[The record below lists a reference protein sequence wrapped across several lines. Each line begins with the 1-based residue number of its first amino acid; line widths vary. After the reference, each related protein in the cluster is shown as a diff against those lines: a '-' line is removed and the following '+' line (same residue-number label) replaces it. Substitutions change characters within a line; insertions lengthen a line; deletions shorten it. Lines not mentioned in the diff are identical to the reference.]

1 MTGSRRRE
9 KRMARVIALLVLAAG
24 VAAAADPPAGAVP
37 AVVVDGAGKELK
49 LDGMKFATGV
59 RRLAWLADAKGA
71 TEDVKKGP
79 LALELREPNS
89 TAYAKGVVTLIPLS
103 GVESIRY
110 ESDKQVVSVTV
121 KGQPAPLTGS
131 LQYKGINAVTFEGTS
146 GGVVG
151 KFSAGP
157 VKGGVKSITFPD
169 AKPPVIPRSPGPSWA
184 VQIDQPKA
192 GDPVLTVRTLKVLY
206 HYLPGGAEELSD
218 VLPVRKGEP
227 LSLAAPF
234 KRLEVL
240 AVDNTS
246 HRAVAELEPAAG
258 PERVVVFP
266 LTKALDKR
274 TGTVV
279 GLLGEVD
286 AGWKL
291 FPLHTIKAIRPAE
304 AK

>member
-1 MTGSRRRE
+1 MV
-9 KRMARVIALLVLAAG
+9 RVIGAVVLAAG
-24 VAAAADPPAGAVP
+24 LVGAADPPAGLGP
-37 AVVVDGAGKELK
+37 AVVVDAAGKEVK
-49 LDGMKFATGV
+49 LDRVKFATGV
-59 RRLAWLADAKGA
+59 RRLAWLADPKGVTA

-89 TAYAKGVVTLIPLS
+89 TTYAKGVVTLVPLS

-110 ESDKQVVSVTV
+110 EYDKQTVSVAV
-121 KGQPAPLTGS
+121 KGLPAPLTGS
-131 LQYKGINAVTFEGTS
+131 LQFKGVNAVTFEGDA

-151 KFSAGP
+151 KFSGGTA
-157 VKGGVKSITFPD
+157 KTGVKSITFPT
-169 AKPPVIPRSPGPSWA
+169 AKPLVIPRSPGPSWA

-206 HYLPGGAEELSD
+206 HYLPGGAEEAAD
-218 VLPVRKGEP
+218 ALPVRKGDP
-227 LSLAAPF
+227 LSFMTPF

-240 AVDNTS
+240 AVDGTN
-246 HRAVAELEPAAG
+246 HRAAAELEPAAG
-258 PERVVVFP
+258 PDRLVVFP
-266 LTKALDKR
+266 LTKQLDKR

-291 FPLHTIKAIRPAE
+291 FPLHTVKTIRPAE
-304 AK
+304 EKK